1 MLKLI
6 LSIAIYL
13 SLLGGSF
20 ILPIVLERSFL
31 MEYSLFSDYLITPI
45 WLISGLFFL
54 IFAFNYAE
62 VYQRI
67 VDELDK
73 YITD

>member
-13 SLLGGSF
+13 FFTLGMMF
-20 ILPIVLERSFL
+20 IPPLLERSFL

-45 WLISGLFFL
+45 WLICAL
-54 IFAFNYAE
+54 IFCVCAFNYAE
-62 VYQRI
+62 AYKLI
-67 VDELDK
+67 VDTLDK

>member
-20 ILPIVLERSFL
+20 IFPMALERSFL

-45 WLISGLFFL
+45 WLISGIVFL
-54 IFAFNYAE
+54 ITAFGYAE
-62 VYQRI
+62 VYKRI
-67 VDELDK
+67 VDILDK

>member
-20 ILPIVLERSFL
+20 ILPMVLERSFL

-45 WLISGLFFL
+45 WLISGLVFL
-54 IFAFNYAE
+54 IIAFGYAE

-67 VDELDK
+67 VDMLDK

>member
-20 ILPIVLERSFL
+20 ILPMALERSFL

-45 WLISGLFFL
+45 WLISGIVFL
-54 IFAFNYAE
+54 ITAFGYAE
-62 VYQRI
+62 VYKRI
-67 VDELDK
+67 VDILDK